1 MKVVASAP
9 EGLEKSL
16 AEEISNLG
24 GFNINTYKRFINFEC
39 DFETFYRVHFYS
51 RLAFRFYREIASF
64 NCYDKQSLYAGVRD
78 SFDWLNWLHFDK
90 TFNVQVTGRTS
101 SLSHTHFTAL
111 EVKNS
116 ITDLQ
121 QAVWNK
127 RSNISLANPDFII
140 HLHLNNNKAILSL
153 QSSVE
158 SLHKRGYRPAIGN
171 APLKENLASGLI
183 NMTKWNG
190 KVPLIDFMCG
200 SGTFLI
206 EAVNQFLGVPINI
219 DQVYLF
225 ENWLDFRQD
234 IYLNEK
240 NKAKNKIINYE
251 KLPTIIGCE
260 INKKVFEQANVNIS
274 LAGLENYIELINNDF
289 LALQLSCSP
298 GIIIC
303 NPPYGK
309 KLGDENELIC
319 LYEQMGIFL
328 KNNFSGW
335 EFWLLS
341 GNPKLTKYLKM
352 KSSLKI
358 PVSNG
363 GIDCRWIKYLI
374 RLFNFCLKRP
384 LLSCLNLL
392 MFEEDKV
399 LWLIFLQASNL
410 SLQEINR

>member
-1 MKVVASAP
+1 MNVVASSP

-64 NCYDKQSLYAGVRD
+64 NCYDKQSLYEGVRD

-121 QAVWNK
+121 KAVWNK
-127 RSNISLANPDFII
+127 RSNISLDNPDFII
-140 HLHLNNNKAILSL
+140 HLHLNNNNATLSL

-183 NMTKWNG
+183 NMTQWNG
-190 KVPLIDFMCG
+190 KVPLIDLMCG

-225 ENWLDFRQD
+225 ENWLDFRKN

-260 INKKVFEQANVNIS
+260 INKKVFEQANINIS

-289 LALQLSCSP
+289 AALQLKCPP

-309 KLGDENELIC
+309 KLGDTNELIC

-328 KNNFSGW
+328 KKNFSGW

-358 PVSNG
+358 PISNG

-374 RLFNFCLKRP
+374 R
-384 LLSCLNLL
+384 
-392 MFEEDKV
+392 
-399 LWLIFLQASNL
+399 
-410 SLQEINR
+410 

>member
-1 MKVVASAP
+1 MNVVASSP

-183 NMTKWNG
+183 NMTQWNG

-225 ENWLDFRQD
+225 ENWLDFRKD

-289 LALQLSCSP
+289 LALQLSCTP

-309 KLGDENELIC
+309 KLGDENELIN

-374 RLFNFCLKRP
+374 R
-384 LLSCLNLL
+384 
-392 MFEEDKV
+392 
-399 LWLIFLQASNL
+399 
-410 SLQEINR
+410 

>member
-1 MKVVASAP
+1 MNVVASAP

-39 DFETFYRVHFYS
+39 DFQTFYRVHFYS

-64 NCYDKQSLYAGVRD
+64 NCYDKQSLYEGVRD
-78 SFDWLNWLHFDK
+78 SFDWLNWLDFNK

-121 QAVWNK
+121 HAFWNK
-127 RSNISLANPDFII
+127 RSNISLDNPDFII
-140 HLHLNNNKAILSL
+140 HLHLNNNRAIISL
-153 QSSVE
+153 QSSIE
-158 SLHKRGYRPAIGN
+158 SLHKRGYRPAVGN

-183 NMTKWNG
+183 NMTQWNG

-206 EAVNQFLGVPINI
+206 EAVNQFLEVPINI

-225 ENWLDFRQD
+225 ENWLDFRKD
-234 IYLNEK
+234 IYLHEK

-251 KLPTIIGCE
+251 KLPIIIGCE

-289 LALQLSCSP
+289 LELQLKCKP

-309 KLGDENELIC
+309 KLGEENELIC

-374 RLFNFCLKRP
+374 R
-384 LLSCLNLL
+384 
-392 MFEEDKV
+392 
-399 LWLIFLQASNL
+399 
-410 SLQEINR
+410 

>member
-1 MKVVASAP
+1 MNVVASAP
-9 EGLEKSL
+9 EGLEKYL

-51 RLAFRFYREIASF
+51 KLAFRFYREIASF
-64 NCYDKQSLYAGVRD
+64 NCYDKQSLYEGVRD
-78 SFDWLNWLHFDK
+78 SFDWLDWLHYEK
-90 TFNVQVTGRTS
+90 TFNVQVTGKTS
-101 SLSHTHFTAL
+101 YLSHTHFTAL

-121 QAVWNK
+121 KAVWNK
-127 RSNISLANPDFII
+127 RSNISLDNPDFII
-140 HLHLNNNKAILSL
+140 HLHLNNNKAIISL

-158 SLHKRGYRPAIGN
+158 SLHKRGYRPAVGN

-183 NMTKWNG
+183 KMTQWNG
-190 KVPLIDFMCG
+190 KVPLIDIMCG
-200 SGTFLI
+200 SATFLI
-206 EAVNQFLGVPINI
+206 EAVNQFLEVPTNT
-219 DQVYLF
+219 DKVYLF
-225 ENWLDFRQD
+225 ENWLDFRKN

-251 KLPTIIGCE
+251 KLPKIIGCE
-260 INKKVFEQANVNIS
+260 INTKVFEHATLNSS
-274 LAGLENYIELINNDF
+274 LAGLENYIELINIDF
-289 LALQLSCSP
+289 LELQLKLTP
-298 GIIIC
+298 GLIIC

-319 LYEQMGIFL
+319 LYERIGIFL

-374 RLFNFCLKRP
+374 R
-384 LLSCLNLL
+384 
-392 MFEEDKV
+392 
-399 LWLIFLQASNL
+399 
-410 SLQEINR
+410 

>member
-1 MKVVASAP
+1 MNVVASSP

-127 RSNISLANPDFII
+127 RSNISLDNPDFII

-183 NMTKWNG
+183 NMTQWNG

-260 INKKVFEQANVNIS
+260 INKKVFEQANLNIS

-289 LALQLSCSP
+289 LALQLSCTP

-309 KLGDENELIC
+309 KLGDENELIS

-328 KNNFSGW
+328 KNNFSDW

-374 RLFNFCLKRP
+374 R
-384 LLSCLNLL
+384 
-392 MFEEDKV
+392 
-399 LWLIFLQASNL
+399 
-410 SLQEINR
+410 

>member
-1 MKVVASAP
+1 MNVVASSP

-127 RSNISLANPDFII
+127 RSNISLDNPDFII

-183 NMTKWNG
+183 NMTQWNG

-225 ENWLDFRQD
+225 ENWLDFRKD

-260 INKKVFEQANVNIS
+260 INKKVFEQAKVNIS

-289 LALQLSCSP
+289 LELQLSCTP

-374 RLFNFCLKRP
+374 R
-384 LLSCLNLL
+384 
-392 MFEEDKV
+392 
-399 LWLIFLQASNL
+399 
-410 SLQEINR
+410 

>member
-1 MKVVASAP
+1 MNVVASSP

-39 DFETFYRVHFYS
+39 DFATFYRVHFYS

-101 SLSHTHFTAL
+101 SLNHTHFTAL

-127 RSNISLANPDFII
+127 RSNISLDNPDFII

-183 NMTKWNG
+183 NMTQWNG

-225 ENWLDFRQD
+225 ENWLDFRKD

-289 LALQLSCSP
+289 LTLQLSCTP

-309 KLGDENELIC
+309 KLGDEYELIC

-374 RLFNFCLKRP
+374 R
-384 LLSCLNLL
+384 
-392 MFEEDKV
+392 
-399 LWLIFLQASNL
+399 
-410 SLQEINR
+410 

>member
-1 MKVVASAP
+1 MNVVASSP

-78 SFDWLNWLHFDK
+78 SFDWLHWLHFDK

-101 SLSHTHFTAL
+101 SLSHTHYTAL

-127 RSNISLANPDFII
+127 RSNVSLANPDFII

-183 NMTKWNG
+183 NMTQWNG

-225 ENWLDFRQD
+225 ENWLDFRKD

-251 KLPTIIGCE
+251 KLPKIIGCE
-260 INKKVFEQANVNIS
+260 INKKVFDQAKVNVS
-274 LAGLENYIELINNDF
+274 LAGLEKYIELINNDF
-289 LALQLSCSP
+289 LELQLKYSP
-298 GIIIC
+298 GIILC

-309 KLGDENELIC
+309 KLGDENELIW

-328 KNNFSGW
+328 KDNFSGW

-374 RLFNFCLKRP
+374 R
-384 LLSCLNLL
+384 
-392 MFEEDKV
+392 
-399 LWLIFLQASNL
+399 
-410 SLQEINR
+410 

>member
-1 MKVVASAP
+1 MNVVASSP

-183 NMTKWNG
+183 NMTQWNG

-206 EAVNQFLGVPINI
+206 EAVNQYLGVPINI

-225 ENWLDFRQD
+225 ENWLDFRKD

-289 LALQLSCSP
+289 LALQLSCTP

-374 RLFNFCLKRP
+374 R
-384 LLSCLNLL
+384 
-392 MFEEDKV
+392 
-399 LWLIFLQASNL
+399 
-410 SLQEINR
+410 

>member
-1 MKVVASAP
+1 MNVVASSP

-64 NCYDKQSLYAGVRD
+64 NCYDKRSLYAGVRD

-101 SLSHTHFTAL
+101 SLSHTYFTAL

-127 RSNISLANPDFII
+127 RSNISLDNPDFII

-183 NMTKWNG
+183 NMTQWNG

-200 SGTFLI
+200 SGTFLV

-225 ENWLDFRQD
+225 ENWLDFRKD

-289 LALQLSCSP
+289 LALQLSCIP

-319 LYEQMGIFL
+319 LYEQMGNFL

-374 RLFNFCLKRP
+374 R
-384 LLSCLNLL
+384 
-392 MFEEDKV
+392 
-399 LWLIFLQASNL
+399 
-410 SLQEINR
+410 

>member
-1 MKVVASAP
+1 MNVVASSP

-64 NCYDKQSLYAGVRD
+64 NCYDKESLYEGVRD
-78 SFDWLNWLHFDK
+78 SFDWLNWLHFKK

-101 SLSHTHFTAL
+101 SLSHSHFTAL

-116 ITDLQ
+116 IIDLQ
-121 QAVWNK
+121 QSVWNK
-127 RSNISLANPDFII
+127 RSNISLDNPDFII
-140 HLHLNNNKAILSL
+140 HLHLKNNKAILSL
-153 QSSVE
+153 QSSLE

-183 NMTKWNG
+183 NMTQWNG

-225 ENWLDFRQD
+225 ENWLDFRKD

-260 INKKVFEQANVNIS
+260 INKKVFEQAKINIS
-274 LAGLENYIELINNDF
+274 LAGLEHYIELINNDF

-374 RLFNFCLKRP
+374 R
-384 LLSCLNLL
+384 
-392 MFEEDKV
+392 
-399 LWLIFLQASNL
+399 
-410 SLQEINR
+410 

>member
-1 MKVVASAP
+1 MNVVASSP

-127 RSNISLANPDFII
+127 RSNISLDNPDFII
-140 HLHLNNNKAILSL
+140 HLHLNNNKAIISL
-153 QSSVE
+153 QSSLE

-183 NMTKWNG
+183 NMTQWNG

-206 EAVNQFLGVPINI
+206 EAVNQYLGVPINI

-225 ENWLDFRQD
+225 ENWLDFRKD

-289 LALQLSCSP
+289 LALQLSCTP

-374 RLFNFCLKRP
+374 R
-384 LLSCLNLL
+384 
-392 MFEEDKV
+392 
-399 LWLIFLQASNL
+399 
-410 SLQEINR
+410 

>member
-1 MKVVASAP
+1 MNVVASSP

-127 RSNISLANPDFII
+127 RSNISLDNPDFII

-183 NMTKWNG
+183 NMTQWNG

-225 ENWLDFRQD
+225 ENWLDFRKD

-274 LAGLENYIELINNDF
+274 LAGLQNYIELLNNDF
-289 LALQLSCSP
+289 LALQLSCTP

-309 KLGDENELIC
+309 KLGDENELIY

-363 GIDCRWIKYLI
+363 GIDCRWIKYLV
-374 RLFNFCLKRP
+374 R
-384 LLSCLNLL
+384 
-392 MFEEDKV
+392 
-399 LWLIFLQASNL
+399 
-410 SLQEINR
+410 

>member
-1 MKVVASAP
+1 MNVVASSP

-127 RSNISLANPDFII
+127 RSNISLDNPDFII

-183 NMTKWNG
+183 NMTQWNG

-225 ENWLDFRQD
+225 ENWLDFRKD

-274 LAGLENYIELINNDF
+274 LAGLANYIELINNDF
-289 LALQLSCSP
+289 LALQLSCTP

-309 KLGDENELIC
+309 KLGDENELIY

-374 RLFNFCLKRP
+374 R
-384 LLSCLNLL
+384 
-392 MFEEDKV
+392 
-399 LWLIFLQASNL
+399 
-410 SLQEINR
+410 

>member
-1 MKVVASAP
+1 MNVVASSP

-64 NCYDKQSLYAGVRD
+64 NCYDKQSLYEGVRD
-78 SFDWLNWLHFDK
+78 SFDWLNWLHYDK

-127 RSNISLANPDFII
+127 RSNISLDNPDFII
-140 HLHLNNNKAILSL
+140 HLHLNNNNAIISL
-153 QSSVE
+153 QSSVD
-158 SLHKRGYRPAIGN
+158 SLHKRGYRPAVGN

-183 NMTKWNG
+183 NMTQWNG

-206 EAVNQFLGVPINI
+206 EAVNQLLEVPINI

-225 ENWLDFRQD
+225 ENWLDFRRD

-251 KLPTIIGCE
+251 KLPIIIGCE
-260 INKKVFEQANVNIS
+260 INNNVFEQAKVNIS

-289 LALQLSCSP
+289 LELQLKSSP
-298 GIIIC
+298 GIILC

-309 KLGDENELIC
+309 KLGDEKELIC

-374 RLFNFCLKRP
+374 R
-384 LLSCLNLL
+384 
-392 MFEEDKV
+392 
-399 LWLIFLQASNL
+399 
-410 SLQEINR
+410 

>member
-1 MKVVASAP
+1 MKVVASSP

-127 RSNISLANPDFII
+127 RSNISLDNPDFII

-183 NMTKWNG
+183 NMTQWNG

-206 EAVNQFLGVPINI
+206 EAVNQYLGVPINI

-225 ENWLDFRQD
+225 ENWLDFRKD

-260 INKKVFEQANVNIS
+260 INKKVFEQANLNIS

-289 LALQLSCSP
+289 LELQLSCTP

-309 KLGDENELIC
+309 KLGDENELIY

-374 RLFNFCLKRP
+374 R
-384 LLSCLNLL
+384 
-392 MFEEDKV
+392 
-399 LWLIFLQASNL
+399 
-410 SLQEINR
+410 

>member
-1 MKVVASAP
+1 MNVVASSP

-39 DFETFYRVHFYS
+39 DFDTFYRVHFYS

-64 NCYDKQSLYAGVRD
+64 NCYDKQSLYEGVRD
-78 SFDWLNWLHFDK
+78 SFDWLNWLHYDK

-101 SLSHTHFTAL
+101 SLRHTHFTAL

-121 QAVWNK
+121 QVAWNK
-127 RSNISLANPDFII
+127 RSNISLDNPDFII
-140 HLHLNNNKAILSL
+140 HLHLNNNKAIISL

-158 SLHKRGYRPAIGN
+158 SLHKRGYRPAVGN

-183 NMTKWNG
+183 NMTQWNG
-190 KVPLIDFMCG
+190 KVPLVDFICG

-206 EAVNQFLGVPINI
+206 EAVNQFLEVPINI

-225 ENWLDFRQD
+225 ENWLDFRKD
-234 IYLNEK
+234 IFLNEK
-240 NKAKNKIINYE
+240 NKAKNKTINYE
-251 KLPTIIGCE
+251 KLPKIIGCE

-289 LALQLSCSP
+289 LELQLKCTP

-374 RLFNFCLKRP
+374 R
-384 LLSCLNLL
+384 
-392 MFEEDKV
+392 
-399 LWLIFLQASNL
+399 
-410 SLQEINR
+410 

>member
-1 MKVVASAP
+1 MNVVASSPA
-9 EGLEKSL
+9 GLEKSL

-78 SFDWLNWLHFDK
+78 SFDWLHWLHFDK

-127 RSNISLANPDFII
+127 RSNISLDNPDFII

-183 NMTKWNG
+183 NMTQWNG

-206 EAVNQFLGVPINI
+206 EAVNQYLEVPINI

-225 ENWLDFRQD
+225 ENWLDFRKD

-289 LALQLSCSP
+289 LALQLSCTP

-309 KLGDENELIC
+309 KLGDENELIS

-374 RLFNFCLKRP
+374 R
-384 LLSCLNLL
+384 
-392 MFEEDKV
+392 
-399 LWLIFLQASNL
+399 
-410 SLQEINR
+410 

>member
-1 MKVVASAP
+1 MNVVASSP

-183 NMTKWNG
+183 NMTQWNG

-206 EAVNQFLGVPINI
+206 EAVNQYLEVPINI

-225 ENWLDFRQD
+225 ENWLDFRKD

-240 NKAKNKIINYE
+240 NKAKNKILNYE

-289 LALQLSCSP
+289 LALQLSCTP

-309 KLGDENELIC
+309 KLGDENELIY

-374 RLFNFCLKRP
+374 R
-384 LLSCLNLL
+384 
-392 MFEEDKV
+392 
-399 LWLIFLQASNL
+399 
-410 SLQEINR
+410 

>member
-1 MKVVASAP
+1 MNVVASSP

-64 NCYDKQSLYAGVRD
+64 NCYDKQSLYEGVRD

-127 RSNISLANPDFII
+127 RSNISLDNPDFII
-140 HLHLNNNKAILSL
+140 HLHLNSNKAILSL

-183 NMTKWNG
+183 NMTQWNG

-206 EAVNQFLGVPINI
+206 EAVNQYLGVPINI

-225 ENWLDFRQD
+225 ENWLDFRKD

-289 LALQLSCSP
+289 LALQLSCTP

-309 KLGDENELIC
+309 KLGDENELIY

-358 PVSNG
+358 PISNG

-374 RLFNFCLKRP
+374 R
-384 LLSCLNLL
+384 
-392 MFEEDKV
+392 
-399 LWLIFLQASNL
+399 
-410 SLQEINR
+410 

>member
-1 MKVVASAP
+1 MNVVASSP

-127 RSNISLANPDFII
+127 RSNISLDNPDFVI

-183 NMTKWNG
+183 NMTQWNG

-206 EAVNQFLGVPINI
+206 EAVNQYLGVPINI

-225 ENWLDFRQD
+225 ENWLDFRKD

-289 LALQLSCSP
+289 LALQLSCTP

-374 RLFNFCLKRP
+374 R
-384 LLSCLNLL
+384 
-392 MFEEDKV
+392 
-399 LWLIFLQASNL
+399 
-410 SLQEINR
+410 

>member
-1 MKVVASAP
+1 MNVVASSP
-9 EGLEKSL
+9 GGLEKYL
-16 AEEISNLG
+16 AEEIANLG

-39 DFETFYRVHFYS
+39 DYETFYRVHFYS

-64 NCYDKQSLYAGVRD
+64 NCYDRQSLYAGVRD

-127 RSNISLANPDFII
+127 RSNISLDNPDFII

-153 QSSVE
+153 QSSLE

-183 NMTKWNG
+183 NMTQWNG

-225 ENWLDFRQD
+225 ENWLDFRKD

-240 NKAKNKIINYE
+240 NKAKNKFINYE

-289 LALQLSCSP
+289 LALQLSCTP

-309 KLGDENELIC
+309 KLGDENELIY

-374 RLFNFCLKRP
+374 R
-384 LLSCLNLL
+384 
-392 MFEEDKV
+392 
-399 LWLIFLQASNL
+399 
-410 SLQEINR
+410 

>member
-1 MKVVASAP
+1 MNVVASSP

-78 SFDWLNWLHFDK
+78 SLDWLNWLHFDK

-153 QSSVE
+153 QSSLE

-183 NMTKWNG
+183 NMTQWNG

-225 ENWLDFRQD
+225 ENWLDFRKD

-289 LALQLSCSP
+289 LALQLSCTP

-309 KLGDENELIC
+309 KLGDENELIY

-374 RLFNFCLKRP
+374 R
-384 LLSCLNLL
+384 
-392 MFEEDKV
+392 
-399 LWLIFLQASNL
+399 
-410 SLQEINR
+410 

>member
-1 MKVVASAP
+1 MNIVASAP

-64 NCYDKQSLYAGVRD
+64 NCYDKQSLYKGVRD
-78 SFDWLNWLHFDK
+78 SFNWLDWLHYEK

-127 RSNISLANPDFII
+127 RSNISLDDPDFII
-140 HLHLNNNKAILSL
+140 HLHLNNNKAIISL

-158 SLHKRGYRPAIGN
+158 SLHKRGYRPAVGN

-183 NMTKWNG
+183 NMTQWNG

-206 EAVNQFLGVPINI
+206 EAVNQFLEVPVNI

-225 ENWLDFRQD
+225 ENWLDFRKD

-240 NKAKNKIINYE
+240 NKAKSKIINYE
-251 KLPTIIGCE
+251 KLPKIIGCE
-260 INKKVFEQANVNIS
+260 INRMVFDQAKVNIT
-274 LAGLENYIELINNDF
+274 LAGLENYIELLNNDF
-289 LALQLSCSP
+289 LELQSKLTP

-319 LYEQMGIFL
+319 LYEQMGNFL

-374 RLFNFCLKRP
+374 R
-384 LLSCLNLL
+384 
-392 MFEEDKV
+392 
-399 LWLIFLQASNL
+399 
-410 SLQEINR
+410 

>member
-1 MKVVASAP
+1 MNVVASAP

-64 NCYDKQSLYAGVRD
+64 NCYDKQSLYEGIRD
-78 SFDWLNWLHFDK
+78 SFDWINWLHFDK

-127 RSNISLANPDFII
+127 RSNISLDNPDFII
-140 HLHLNNNKAILSL
+140 HLHLNNNKAIVSL
-153 QSSVE
+153 QSSIE

-219 DQVYLF
+219 NQVYLF
-225 ENWLDFRQD
+225 ENWLDFRKD

-240 NKAKNKIINYE
+240 NKAKIKIINYE

-260 INKKVFEQANVNIS
+260 INKKVFEEANVNIS

-289 LALQLSCSP
+289 LELHLKCTP

-328 KNNFSGW
+328 KNNCSGW

-374 RLFNFCLKRP
+374 R
-384 LLSCLNLL
+384 
-392 MFEEDKV
+392 
-399 LWLIFLQASNL
+399 
-410 SLQEINR
+410 

>member
-1 MKVVASAP
+1 MNVVASSP

-101 SLSHTHFTAL
+101 SLSHTHYTAL

-127 RSNISLANPDFII
+127 RSNVSLANPDFII

-183 NMTKWNG
+183 NMTQWNG

-206 EAVNQFLGVPINI
+206 EAVNQYLEVPINI

-225 ENWLDFRQD
+225 ENWLDFRKD

-289 LALQLSCSP
+289 LALQLSCTP

-309 KLGDENELIC
+309 KLGDENELIY

-363 GIDCRWIKYLI
+363 GIDCRSIKYLI
-374 RLFNFCLKRP
+374 R
-384 LLSCLNLL
+384 
-392 MFEEDKV
+392 
-399 LWLIFLQASNL
+399 
-410 SLQEINR
+410 